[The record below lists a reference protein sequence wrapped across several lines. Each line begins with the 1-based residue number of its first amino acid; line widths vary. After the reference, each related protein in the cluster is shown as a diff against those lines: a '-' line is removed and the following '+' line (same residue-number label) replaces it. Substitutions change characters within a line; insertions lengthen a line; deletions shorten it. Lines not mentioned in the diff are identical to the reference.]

1 MALLLEEI
9 VVELVAIAA
18 TLAGIACLVY
28 LLVLCALERREARLL
43 SASRVREWAARREQA
58 QQRPRPETSQ
68 GSLTSTVQAQ

>member
-9 VVELVAIAA
+9 VVEFVAIAA
-18 TLAGIACLVY
+18 TLAVIACLAY
-28 LLVLCALERREARLL
+28 LLVLCALERRELRLRTE
-43 SASRVREWAARREQA
+43 SRGREWAARREQA